1 MLYSKKSARHEGV
14 HHRGCSSFVLFLFCE
29 EVTVKINGKVVALD
43 GPAPLIDVL
52 IRAGY
57 DACGVALEMNGQLVK
72 RADMAKT
79 MVDDDDM
86 LEVFSFTGG
95 G

>member
-1 MLYSKKSARHEGV
+1 M
-14 HHRGCSSFVLFLFCE
+14 
-29 EVTVKINGKVVALD
+29 TVKINGKVVKLN
-43 GPAPLIDVL
+43 GPEPLVDVL
-52 IRAGY
+52 ISADY
-57 DACGVALEMNGQLVK
+57 DASGVALEINGALVK

-79 MVDDDDM
+79 MVYDEDV

>member
-1 MLYSKKSARHEGV
+1 M
-14 HHRGCSSFVLFLFCE
+14 
-29 EVTVKINGKVVALD
+29 TVKINGKVVKLN
-43 GPAPLIDVL
+43 GPKPLVDVL
-52 IRAGY
+52 ISAGY
-57 DACGVALEMNGQLVK
+57 DADRVALEINGALVK

-79 MVDDDDM
+79 MVYDEDV